1 MSSGRYPFN
10 ETGMLINKS
19 STALKAQY
27 HSTNDSYVETKE
39 PFTSIDWTRVT
50 FRLKKN
56 DDAIIYLNNVEVDQ
70 DKYKHGRSAA
80 YKSNSAKVINLASM
94 SSWGNVSSSQMWAVE
109 NIQLS
114 DLSLWIGSIG
124 EAFAERKLRAML
136 GTAFFKIFLKV
147 LVSDTYL

>member
-10 ETGMLINKS
+10 ETGLLISKS

-27 HSTNDSYVETKE
+27 HSTVDSYVETKE

-56 DDAIIYLNNVEVDQ
+56 DQALIYLNNVMVNR
-70 DKYKHGRSAA
+70 DKHKHNRSAD

-114 DLSLWIGSIG
+114 DLSLWIDSSGK
-124 EAFAERKLRAML
+124 EFPERKLRAML
-136 GTAFFKIFLKV
+136 GTAFSKSFV
-147 LVSDTYL
+147 RC

>member
-27 HSTNDSYVETKE
+27 HSTKDSYVETKE

-56 DDAIIYLNNVEVDQ
+56 DEALIYLNNVKVDQ
-70 DKYKHGRSAA
+70 DKYKRRRSAA
-80 YKSNSAKVINLASM
+80 YKSNSAKVLNLASM
-94 SSWGNVSSSQMWAVE
+94 SSWGNASSSQMWAVE

-124 EAFAERKLRAML
+124 EEFAERRLRAML
-136 GTAFFKIFLKV
+136 GTAFSKFFLRC
-147 LVSDTYL
+147 

>member
-27 HSTNDSYVETKE
+27 HSTMDSYVETKE

-56 DDAIIYLNNVEVDQ
+56 DQALIYLNNVMVNR
-70 DKYKHGRSAA
+70 DKHKHNRSAD

-124 EAFAERKLRAML
+124 EEFAERRLRAML
-136 GTAFFKIFLKV
+136 GTAFSKFFLRC
-147 LVSDTYL
+147 

>member
-27 HSTNDSYVETKE
+27 HSTKDSYVETKE

-56 DDAIIYLNNVEVDQ
+56 FDALIYLNNVEVDQ
-70 DKYKHGRSAA
+70 DKYKRRRSVA

-94 SSWGNVSSSQMWAVE
+94 SSWGNASSSQMWAVE

-124 EAFAERKLRAML
+124 ERRLRAML
-136 GTAFFKIFLKV
+136 GTAFSKFFLRC
-147 LVSDTYL
+147 

>member
-27 HSTNDSYVETKE
+27 HSTMDSYVETKE

-70 DKYKHGRSAA
+70 DKYKRGRSAA

-114 DLSLWIGSIG
+114 DLSLWIDSSGK
-124 EAFAERKLRAML
+124 EFHERKLRAML
-136 GTAFFKIFLKV
+136 GTAFSKSFFRC
-147 LVSDTYL
+147 

>member
-10 ETGMLINKS
+10 ETGLLISKS

-27 HSTNDSYVETKE
+27 HSTVDSYVETKE

-70 DKYKHGRSAA
+70 DKYKRGRSAA

-114 DLSLWIGSIG
+114 DLSLWIDSSGK
-124 EAFAERKLRAML
+124 EFHERKLRAML
-136 GTAFFKIFLKV
+136 GTAFSKSFFRC
-147 LVSDTYL
+147 

>member
-27 HSTNDSYVETKE
+27 HSTKDSYVETKE

-50 FRLKKN
+50 FLLKKN

-70 DKYKHGRSAA
+70 DKYKRGRSAA

-124 EAFAERKLRAML
+124 ERRLRAML
-136 GTAFFKIFLKV
+136 GTAFSKFFLRC
-147 LVSDTYL
+147 

>member
-10 ETGMLINKS
+10 ETGMLISKS

-27 HSTNDSYVETKE
+27 HSTMDSYVETKE

-50 FRLKKN
+50 FRLKEN
-56 DDAIIYLNNVEVDQ
+56 DQAFIYLNNVKVNRLKQ
-70 DKYKHGRSAA
+70 KHHPSAD

-114 DLSLWIGSIG
+114 DLSLWIDSSGK
-124 EAFAERKLRAML
+124 EFPERKLRAML
-136 GTAFFKIFLKV
+136 GTAFSKSFFRC
-147 LVSDTYL
+147 

>member
-10 ETGMLINKS
+10 ETGMLISKS

-27 HSTNDSYVETKE
+27 HSTMDSYVETKE

-56 DDAIIYLNNVEVDQ
+56 FDALIYLNNVEVDQ
-70 DKYKHGRSAA
+70 DKYKRRRSVA

-114 DLSLWIGSIG
+114 DLSLWIDSSGK
-124 EAFAERKLRAML
+124 EFPERKLRAML
-136 GTAFFKIFLKV
+136 GTAFSKSFV
-147 LVSDTYL
+147 RC

>member
-1 MSSGRYPFN
+1 MSSGTYPFN

-27 HSTNDSYVETKE
+27 HSTMDSYVETKE

-70 DKYKHGRSAA
+70 DKYKRGRSAA
-80 YKSNSAKVINLASM
+80 YKSNSGKVINLASM

-114 DLSLWIGSIG
+114 DLSLWIDSSDK
-124 EAFAERKLRAML
+124 EFHERKLRAML
-136 GTAFFKIFLKV
+136 GTAFSKSFFRC
-147 LVSDTYL
+147 

>member
-56 DDAIIYLNNVEVDQ
+56 DQALIYLNNVMINR
-70 DKYKHGRSAA
+70 DKHKHNRSAD

-124 EAFAERKLRAML
+124 EEFAKRRLRAML
-136 GTAFFKIFLKV
+136 GTAFSKFFLRC
-147 LVSDTYL
+147 

>member
-27 HSTNDSYVETKE
+27 HSTKDSYVETKE

-50 FRLKKN
+50 FRLKEN
-56 DDAIIYLNNVEVDQ
+56 DEAFIYLNNVKVNRHKQ
-70 DKYKHGRSAA
+70 KHHPSADD
-80 YKSNSAKVINLASM
+80 KSNSAKVINLASM
-94 SSWGNVSSSQMWAVE
+94 SSWGNASSSQMWAVE

-124 EAFAERKLRAML
+124 ERRLRAML
-136 GTAFFKIFLKV
+136 GTAFSKFFLRC
-147 LVSDTYL
+147 

>member
-27 HSTNDSYVETKE
+27 HSTKDSYVETKE

-56 DDAIIYLNNVEVDQ
+56 FDALIYLNNVEVDQ
-70 DKYKHGRSAA
+70 DKYKRRRSVA

-124 EAFAERKLRAML
+124 ERRLRAML
-136 GTAFFKIFLKV
+136 GTAFSKFFLRC
-147 LVSDTYL
+147 

>member
-27 HSTNDSYVETKE
+27 HSTMDSYVETKE

-70 DKYKHGRSAA
+70 DKYKRGRSAA

-124 EAFAERKLRAML
+124 EEFAKRRLRAML
-136 GTAFFKIFLKV
+136 GTAFSKFFLRC
-147 LVSDTYL
+147 

>member
-27 HSTNDSYVETKE
+27 HSTKDSYVETKE

-56 DDAIIYLNNVEVDQ
+56 FEALIYLNNVEVDQ
-70 DKYKHGRSAA
+70 DKYKRRRSAA

-124 EAFAERKLRAML
+124 ERRLRAML
-136 GTAFFKIFLKV
+136 GTAFSKFFLRC
-147 LVSDTYL
+147 

>member
-27 HSTNDSYVETKE
+27 HSTMDSYVETKE

-56 DDAIIYLNNVEVDQ
+56 DEALIYLNNVKVDQ
-70 DKYKHGRSAA
+70 DKYKRRRSAA

-124 EAFAERKLRAML
+124 EEFAKRRLRAML
-136 GTAFFKIFLKV
+136 GTTFSKFFLRC
-147 LVSDTYL
+147 

>member
-27 HSTNDSYVETKE
+27 HSTKDSYVETKE

-124 EAFAERKLRAML
+124 ERRLRAML
-136 GTAFFKIFLKV
+136 GTAFSKFFLRC
-147 LVSDTYL
+147 

>member
-10 ETGMLINKS
+10 ETGMLISKS

-27 HSTNDSYVETKE
+27 HSTMDSYVETKE
-39 PFTSIDWTRVT
+39 PFTSIDWTWVT
-50 FRLKKN
+50 FQLKEN
-56 DDAIIYLNNVEVDQ
+56 DQAFIYLNNVKVNRHKQ
-70 DKYKHGRSAA
+70 KHHPSAD

-136 GTAFFKIFLKV
+136 GTAFSKFFLRC
-147 LVSDTYL
+147 

>member
-27 HSTNDSYVETKE
+27 HSTMDSYVETKE

-70 DKYKHGRSAA
+70 DKYKRGRSAA

-124 EAFAERKLRAML
+124 EEFAERRLRAIL
-136 GTAFFKIFLKV
+136 GTAFSKFFLRC
-147 LVSDTYL
+147 

>member
-10 ETGMLINKS
+10 ETGMLISKS

-27 HSTNDSYVETKE
+27 HSTVDNYVETKE

-50 FRLKKN
+50 FRLKEN
-56 DDAIIYLNNVEVDQ
+56 DRALIYLNNVMVNR
-70 DKYKHGRSAA
+70 DKHHRSAD
-80 YKSNSAKVINLASM
+80 YKLNSAKVINLASM

-114 DLSLWIGSIG
+114 DLSLWIGSSG
-124 EAFAERKLRAML
+124 KEFYERKLRAML
-136 GTAFFKIFLKV
+136 GTAFSKSFFRC
-147 LVSDTYL
+147 

>member
-27 HSTNDSYVETKE
+27 HSTMDSYVETKE

-70 DKYKHGRSAA
+70 DKYKRGRSAA

-124 EAFAERKLRAML
+124 EEFAERRLRAML
-136 GTAFFKIFLKV
+136 GTAFSKFFLRC
-147 LVSDTYL
+147 

>member
-1 MSSGRYPFN
+1 MSSGTYPFN

-27 HSTNDSYVETKE
+27 HSTMDSYVETKE

-50 FRLKKN
+50 FRLKEN
-56 DDAIIYLNNVEVDQ
+56 DQAFIYLNNVKVNRLKQ
-70 DKYKHGRSAA
+70 KHHPSAD

-136 GTAFFKIFLKV
+136 GTAFSKFFLRC
-147 LVSDTYL
+147 

>member
-27 HSTNDSYVETKE
+27 HSTKDSYVETKE

-56 DDAIIYLNNVEVDQ
+56 FDALIYLNNVEVDQ
-70 DKYKHGRSAA
+70 DKYKRRRSVA

-94 SSWGNVSSSQMWAVE
+94 SSWGNASSSQMWAVE

-114 DLSLWIGSIG
+114 DLSLWIDSSGK
-124 EAFAERKLRAML
+124 EFPERKLRAML
-136 GTAFFKIFLKV
+136 GTAFSKSFFRC
-147 LVSDTYL
+147 

>member
-27 HSTNDSYVETKE
+27 HSTMGSYVETKE

-50 FRLKKN
+50 FRLKEN
-56 DDAIIYLNNVEVDQ
+56 DQALIYLNNVMVNR
-70 DKYKHGRSAA
+70 DKHHGSADYKL
-80 YKSNSAKVINLASM
+80 NSAKVINLASM

-136 GTAFFKIFLKV
+136 GTAFSKFFLRC
-147 LVSDTYL
+147 

>member
-27 HSTNDSYVETKE
+27 HSTKDSYVETKE

-56 DDAIIYLNNVEVDQ
+56 DQAFIYLNNVEVDQ
-70 DKYKHGRSAA
+70 DKYKRDRSAA
-80 YKSNSAKVINLASM
+80 YKSNSARVINLASM

-124 EAFAERKLRAML
+124 EQFAERKLRAML
-136 GTAFFKIFLKV
+136 GTAFSKFFLRC
-147 LVSDTYL
+147 

>member
-27 HSTNDSYVETKE
+27 HSTMDSYVETKE

-70 DKYKHGRSAA
+70 DKYKRGHSAA

-124 EAFAERKLRAML
+124 EEFAERRLRAML
-136 GTAFFKIFLKV
+136 GTAFSKFFLRC
-147 LVSDTYL
+147 

>member
-70 DKYKHGRSAA
+70 DKYKRGRSAA

-124 EAFAERKLRAML
+124 EEFAKRRLRAML
-136 GTAFFKIFLKV
+136 GTAFSKFFLRC
-147 LVSDTYL
+147 

>member
-1 MSSGRYPFN
+1 MSSGTYPFN

-27 HSTNDSYVETKE
+27 HSTMDSYVETKE

-70 DKYKHGRSAA
+70 DKYKRGRSAA
-80 YKSNSAKVINLASM
+80 YKSNSGKVINLASM

-124 EAFAERKLRAML
+124 EEFAERRLRAML
-136 GTAFFKIFLKV
+136 GTAFSKFFLRC
-147 LVSDTYL
+147 

>member
-27 HSTNDSYVETKE
+27 HSTKDSYVETKE

-50 FRLKKN
+50 FLLKKN

-70 DKYKHGRSAA
+70 DKYKRGRSAA

-94 SSWGNVSSSQMWAVE
+94 SSWGNASSSQMWAVE

-124 EAFAERKLRAML
+124 ERRLRAML
-136 GTAFFKIFLKV
+136 GTAFSKFFLRC
-147 LVSDTYL
+147 

>member
-27 HSTNDSYVETKE
+27 HSTKDSYVETKE

-56 DDAIIYLNNVEVDQ
+56 FEALIYLNNVEVDQ
-70 DKYKHGRSAA
+70 DKYKRRRSVA

-124 EAFAERKLRAML
+124 ERRLRAML
-136 GTAFFKIFLKV
+136 GTAFSKFFLRC
-147 LVSDTYL
+147 